1 MNWKYAGRIYEEDW
15 WSQTFSSLELLKIS
29 CVNYGFALFHTDGH
43 FLGNKNPLAF
53 CYSYWP
59 DMVGWEYI
67 DSKYK
72 TISPKGELKISGTR
86 KLDWKGS
93 DVRMIAS

>member
-1 MNWKYAGRIYEEDW
+1 MVPNFFFLGVIEN
-15 WSQTFSSLELLKIS
+15 FLCELWICLIP
-29 CVNYGFALFHTDGH
+29 HDGH
-43 FLGNKNPLAF
+43 FLVNKNPLAF
-53 CYSYWP
+53 CYSHWP

-86 KLDWKGS
+86 KLD
-93 DVRMIAS
+93 